1 MKHLPQE
8 QGSAGAVSSSLRPGA
23 QTLTDCS
30 LRGASRAQEERCRRA
45 EARVQFP
52 PVQPDTPADWLELL
66 SAFTT
71 RSSELIAAYTA
82 AQIRKDASNAT

>member
-1 MKHLPQE
+1 MNAAYPMKHLPQE

-23 QTLTDCS
+23 QY
-30 LRGASRAQEERCRRA
+30 
-45 EARVQFP
+45 
-52 PVQPDTPADWLELL
+52 TPADWLELL

-82 AQIRKDASNAT
+82 AQIRKDVKDGV